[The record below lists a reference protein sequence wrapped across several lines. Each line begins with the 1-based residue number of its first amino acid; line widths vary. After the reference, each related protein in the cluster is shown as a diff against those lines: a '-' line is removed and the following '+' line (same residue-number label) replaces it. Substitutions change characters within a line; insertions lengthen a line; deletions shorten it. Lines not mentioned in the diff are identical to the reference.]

1 MFTRIS
7 QPNPF
12 GVFQLSPL
20 STDQHGEMEIMDNN
34 TESPSFNHISDQML
48 HSSTVLRGEEE
59 LGSIQSPA
67 GESALGNEVVPPQSE
82 GDDQG
87 VLGMYYRHNVT

>member
-1 MFTRIS
+1 
-7 QPNPF
+7 
-12 GVFQLSPL
+12 
-20 STDQHGEMEIMDNN
+20 MEIMDNN